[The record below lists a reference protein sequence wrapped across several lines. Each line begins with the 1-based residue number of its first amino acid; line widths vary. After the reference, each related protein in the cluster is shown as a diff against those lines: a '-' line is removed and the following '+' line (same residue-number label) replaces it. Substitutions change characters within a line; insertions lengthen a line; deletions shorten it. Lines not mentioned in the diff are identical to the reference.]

1 MSRIVIALCAF
12 LLLAI
17 APSVKADPIVI
28 TGGTLTVT
36 GAIPGGPRFTLTGDN
51 FSVSG
56 GGEQGSSPSCFP
68 CRSGDFISVGG
79 FFAGS
84 SLRSGTVI
92 VDGMTFSGLMSG
104 QLVFTGPPILIPEA
118 MTNISISGPFTMRG
132 FINVCAFKPIPS
144 LPDCGG
150 NDVLFTTDLVGQ
162 GIVTINLTFLRILNG
177 RPLFQM
183 SSVTYTFQEA
193 EIPEPMT
200 ITLLTLGVIGLGAKR
215 AYKQRRGRKAP
226 LS

>member
-1 MSRIVIALCAF
+1 MPRILIALCA
-12 LLLAI
+12 LLLLTI

-36 GAIPGGPRFTLTGDN
+36 GSIPGGPRFTLTGDN

-56 GGEQGSSPSCFP
+56 GGDQGSSPSCFP

-84 SLRSGTVI
+84 SLRAGTVI

-118 MTNISISGPFTMRG
+118 MTNISITGPFTMTG
-132 FINVCAFKPIPS
+132 FINVCALKPF
-144 LPDCGG
+144 PDCGG
-150 NDVLFTTDLVGQ
+150 DDVLFTTDLVGQ

-177 RPLFQM
+177 RPLYQM
-183 SSVTYTFQEA
+183 SSVTYTFQAA

-200 ITLLTLGVIGLGAKR
+200 ITLLTFGVIGLGAKR
-215 AYKQRRGRKAP
+215 AYQQRRGRKAP